1 MRATP
6 MPQQHQFCYR
16 VHGLTLSSEIEFSD
30 FPDARARPD
39 VTIIKGPVPD
49 RLDSA
54 ATTGVLFEANPDNY
68 LLTVPQ
74 TARYWVRAGAEITID
89 AAANSSPAD
98 VGAFLAGPVLTA
110 LLHQRGA
117 LVLHAAG
124 VVGPSGAVLIAGH
137 SGHGKSTLL
146 ASLAAS
152 GFRALTDD
160 AAAIAGDE
168 RGRLMVHPGIP
179 RARLWKDAVRRLGHL
194 PDDLVRARVGIEKF
208 VLPLTQSFEPE
219 PQPLARVYVL
229 GLGNSNEVTV
239 ERIVGSECFET
250 IRSQTRN
257 LRVLEGLR
265 MQAAHFRLATAVAA
279 RVPIYRV
286 LRPRGADSLPAL
298 VALVRDAL
306 Q

>member
-1 MRATP
+1 

-30 FPDARARPD
+30 FPEVRARPD
-39 VTIIKGPVPD
+39 VRIMRGVVPD
-49 RLDSA
+49 RLDSRVS
-54 ATTGVLFEANPDNY
+54 TGVLFEANPENY

-74 TARYWVRAGAEITID
+74 TARYWVRAGAEVIID
-89 AAANSSPAD
+89 AAANSSPAE

-124 VVGPSGAVLIAGH
+124 VVGAHGAVLIAGH

-146 ASLAAS
+146 ASLAAG

-160 AAAIAGDE
+160 AAAIVCDDQE
-168 RGRLMVHPGIP
+168 RLMVHPGIP
-179 RARLWKDAVRRLGHL
+179 RARLWKDAVKRLGHFSE
-194 PDDLVRARVGIEKF
+194 DLVRARAGIEKF
-208 VLPLTQSFEPE
+208 VLPLTHSFEPE
-219 PQPLARVYVL
+219 PQPLACVYVL
-229 GLGNSNEVTV
+229 GLSNGREVSV
-239 ERIVGSECFET
+239 DRIVDSECFET
-250 IRSQTRN
+250 IRNQTRN

-265 MQAAHFRLATAVAA
+265 MQAAHFRIATAVAA
-279 RVPIYRV
+279 RIPIYHM
-286 LRPRGADSLPAL
+286 LRPRGIDSLPAL
-298 VALVRDAL
+298 VALMRDAL